1 MKSNNSNKPTT
12 GKPKQSTLSR
22 FVHGA
27 SSGDSSDSDTFIPN
41 DEEQKLRQNSD
52 WTRVKSR
59 DQFTDGPVTCFNL
72 WDDLKVLLSEKV
84 AAIAPEQRERLV
96 LFDPEVYKGREQ
108 ELMAEAEAPS
118 MEQLLDYGKMVTDV
132 RASINN
138 KAKMMED
145 A

>member
-1 MKSNNSNKPTT
+1 M
-12 GKPKQSTLSR
+12 
-22 FVHGA
+22 
-27 SSGDSSDSDTFIPN
+27 
-41 DEEQKLRQNSD
+41 
-52 WTRVKSR
+52 
-59 DQFTDGPVTCFNL
+59 
-72 WDDLKVLLSEKV
+72 LLSEKV
-84 AAIAPEQRERLV
+84 AAIAPEQREQLV